1 MMNVYV
7 CIGSS
12 CHQKSSYSIMKE
24 LKSLIDENGLEDKV
38 SLNSAFC
45 LGHCAEGVT
54 MKIDE
59 DIITGVGLGNIEDV
73 FRNRILKVIR

>member
-1 MMNVYV
+1 MDIYV

-24 LKSLIDENGLEDKV
+24 LKSLIGENGLQNSV

-45 LGHCAEGVT
+45 LGHCADGVT
-54 MKIDE
+54 VKIDDE
-59 DIITGVGLGNIEDV
+59 LITGVGLGNVSEMFQNKV
-73 FRNRILKVIR
+73 LKEFR